1 MCVTFCLSIISQLS
15 FRKERKKKTSP
26 YLHFPLFFPW
36 NEKYNNYLSRDV
48 SRQSW
53 LSLKAAYTVMPLCLF
68 LSSFFSPNALT
79 HLQCPFEKSILIS
92 QYIVIGGIFCDL
104 TTWPSQNVALTLR
117 GPMVLYLS
125 LSYNLSSS
133 FKTVTSVT
141 KNGASL
147 NLLPLP
153 GCSINIS

>member
-1 MCVTFCLSIISQLS
+1 MCVIFCLSVISQLS
-15 FRKERKKKTSP
+15 FKKERKEKITSP
-26 YLHFPLFFPW
+26 YLHFPLVFPW
-36 NEKYNNYLSRDV
+36 NEKCNSYLSHDV
-48 SRQSW
+48 SQQSW
-53 LSLKAAYTVMPLCLF
+53 LSLKAAYTVMPLCLS

-92 QYIVIGGIFCDL
+92 QYFVISGIFCDL
-104 TTWPSQNVALTLR
+104 TTWPSQNAALTLR

-141 KNGASL
+141 KQDASL

-153 GCSINIS
+153 QCSINI